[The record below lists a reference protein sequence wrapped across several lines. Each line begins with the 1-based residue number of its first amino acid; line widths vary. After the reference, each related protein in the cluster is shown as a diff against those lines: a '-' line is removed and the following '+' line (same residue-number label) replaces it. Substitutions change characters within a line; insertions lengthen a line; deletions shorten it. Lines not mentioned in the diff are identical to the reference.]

1 MTTLPAWVRHRGT
14 DRPAGWRATL
24 LILFSFGCDGSLAL
38 AQNSPALSRFG
49 TTHRFFFNFF
59 FSAPSDL
66 PNAPN
71 DTGTVRPGAPVQR
84 QPIHPI
90 GRTCKV
96 PRQDGQRANQTVG
109 ARERARSAYKDVRT
123 TSMCMICR
131 GQRAS
136 SMLVFPH
143 PCPRLEKF
151 GLLP

>member
-1 MTTLPAWVRHRGT
+1 MTTLPAWVGTGGQT
-14 DRPAGWRATL
+14 DRPVGGRPCSSF
-24 LILFSFGCDGSLAL
+24 FSFGCDGSLAL

-49 TTHRFFFNFF
+49 TTHRSFLNFF
-59 FSAPSDL
+59 PAPSDL

-71 DTGTVRPGAPVQR
+71 DTGTVRPGAPVQH

-96 PRQDGQRANQTVG
+96 QDGQRANQTVG

-143 PCPRLEKF
+143 PCPRLEDF